1 MDHFGGRTDGSG
13 GGNGN
18 RVVKKTGAENAVR
31 SNRRREHFRSRLV
44 AFMLYAAIFQ
54 SVKKQITY
62 RLHDKMGQL
71 RVHRLH
77 LSVAVVEGADEAGLK
92 LGAAHV
98 LGTGYPVA
106 RSISWDM
113 HRSATSFTLP

>member
-18 RVVKKTGAENAVR
+18 RVVRKTGAENAVR
-31 SNRRREHFRSRLV
+31 SNRRQEL
-44 AFMLYAAIFQ
+44 MPYAAIFQ
-54 SVKKQITY
+54 SVKKQIAY

-71 RVHRLH
+71 RIHRLH
-77 LSVAVVEGADEAGLK
+77 LAVSVVEGADEAGLK

-98 LGTGYPVA
+98 LGTGYPA
-106 RSISWDM
+106 IRSISWDM
-113 HRSATSFTLP
+113 HRRATSFRLP